1 LRGDQWRKK
10 MFIWSKGEE
19 GLRLLV
25 LPILGEAA
33 IRFG

>member
-10 MFIWSKGEE
+10 MFIWWKEE
-19 GLRLLV
+19 EEEELLV
-25 LPILGEAA
+25 LQVLGEAA

>member
-10 MFIWSKGEE
+10 MFIWSKVEE
-19 GLRLLV
+19 EEVLV
-25 LPILGEAA
+25 LQILGEAA

>member
-10 MFIWSKGEE
+10 IFIWWKEE
-19 GLRLLV
+19 EEEELLV